1 MLGLALLYFVTGRLG
16 LLLPAFDPDI
26 TLLWLPSGIAVAA
39 LTRWGFGCWPGVALG
54 AAAVNFAGDVGW
66 ASVLGI
72 AAANTAGP
80 LLTAWILRRSGFH
93 PEFDHKRDILLLAV
107 AAMPGTL
114 VSASLGVV
122 MLGLSAGFR
131 GDCLT
136 GWLVRWAG
144 NITGVIAATPLVLVW
159 TRNEWRSIALRRAEF
174 FIWIGITCA
183 TVSGVCLL
191 NTDPGGAAWELAFL
205 PLPMLAWAALRFGA
219 IGTSLGIILL
229 SVGAAYGTATDRGP
243 LNRANQT
250 EEIVGLWLFMATCAV
265 LGWLIAALHASRL
278 KAVGI
283 QRLFEQA
290 LNDISLGVIFGDLA
304 RKITYANE
312 GFTRLTGY
320 TETEVLGQSW
330 RILHGPETDPAAE
343 ENLTVAVRDG
353 GLFDGEIVNYRKDG
367 TMFWNRLLVSPIR
380 NEHAEMTGH
389 LALQHDITE
398 RKRAEDA
405 LRVASQKLKLHFER
419 TPMAVIEWDLE
430 FRVTQW
436 NPAARTIFGFTHA
449 EALGQHASFIVPEKS
464 RPHVED
470 VWRALLKKNGGERS
484 SNENVRKDG
493 ERILCDWY
501 NTPLI
506 DERGA
511 VTGVA
516 SLVMDVTE
524 RRRAEEAIRALNASL
539 ERRVQER
546 TAELQAA
553 NKELEAFSYSVS
565 HDLRAP
571 VRTMDGF
578 SRIVAKRYADRL
590 DEDGQKMLGMIQA
603 GARQMGR
610 LIDDL
615 LAFSGMGRQALA
627 PSPIAM
633 HALAQAVFDSLA
645 GLEPERKLRL
655 HLHPLPPAHG
665 TPGMIRQV
673 WMNLIGNAIK
683 FTAGR
688 EVAEIEIGTQ
698 TGANGEVI
706 YCVRDNGA
714 GFDMRF
720 ADKIFEVFQRLHS
733 MEEFEGTGVGLALVQ
748 RVVER
753 HGGKIWAEGKV
764 DGGAAFFF
772 TLQNPEKRPGTA

>member
-1 MLGLALLYFVTGRLG
+1 
-16 LLLPAFDPDI
+16 
-26 TLLWLPSGIAVAA
+26 
-39 LTRWGFGCWPGVALG
+39 
-54 AAAVNFAGDVGW
+54 
-66 ASVLGI
+66 
-72 AAANTAGP
+72 
-80 LLTAWILRRSGFH
+80 
-93 PEFDHKRDILLLAV
+93 
-107 AAMPGTL
+107 
-114 VSASLGVV
+114 
-122 MLGLSAGFR
+122 
-131 GDCLT
+131 
-136 GWLVRWAG
+136 
-144 NITGVIAATPLVLVW
+144 
-159 TRNEWRSIALRRAEF
+159 
-174 FIWIGITCA
+174 
-183 TVSGVCLL
+183 
-191 NTDPGGAAWELAFL
+191 
-205 PLPMLAWAALRFGA
+205 
-219 IGTSLGIILL
+219 
-229 SVGAAYGTATDRGP
+229 
-243 LNRANQT
+243 
-250 EEIVGLWLFMATCAV
+250 
-265 LGWLIAALHASRL
+265 
-278 KAVGI
+278 
-283 QRLFEQA
+283 
-290 LNDISLGVIFGDLA
+290 
-304 RKITYANE
+304 
-312 GFTRLTGY
+312 
-320 TETEVLGQSW
+320 
-330 RILHGPETDPAAE
+330 
-343 ENLTVAVRDG
+343 
-353 GLFDGEIVNYRKDG
+353 
-367 TMFWNRLLVSPIR
+367 
-380 NEHAEMTGH
+380 
-389 LALQHDITE
+389 
-398 RKRAEDA
+398 
-405 LRVASQKLKLHFER
+405 
-419 TPMAVIEWDLE
+419 
-430 FRVTQW
+430 
-436 NPAARTIFGFTHA
+436 
-449 EALGQHASFIVPEKS
+449 
-464 RPHVED
+464 
-470 VWRALLKKNGGERS
+470 
-484 SNENVRKDG
+484 
-493 ERILCDWY
+493 
-501 NTPLI
+501 
-506 DERGA
+506 
-511 VTGVA
+511 
-516 SLVMDVTE
+516 MDVTE